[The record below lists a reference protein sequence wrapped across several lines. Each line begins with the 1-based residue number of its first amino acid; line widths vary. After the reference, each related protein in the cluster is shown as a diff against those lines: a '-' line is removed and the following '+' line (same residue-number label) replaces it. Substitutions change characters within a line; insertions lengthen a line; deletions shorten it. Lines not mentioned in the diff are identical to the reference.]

1 MNQMLKRAIG
11 IALCAVMTFLC
22 ACKKDGKQNMTQLP
36 DANQFTIASL
46 SGADRLGRE
55 ITPTD
60 GDKKDRKRY
69 VGVFYFLW
77 LGTHVTSAGV
87 YDSTKLLATE
97 NGAKAILD
105 PSYRLGQKIPGTAN
119 AEAGYPDGM
128 ESPANYVH
136 WTSEP
141 LYGYYN
147 TADEWVI
154 TRHMELLT
162 LAGVDFIY
170 LDVTNNKIYEKN
182 YHTAFSSDPTDPKN
196 VALSRPTYT
205 LLDTILKLYNQ
216 GWNVPKVVFYTN
228 TQSGDRVNE
237 IYDCFYRDG
246 KYEDIWFRP
255 TGKPLIVGTT
265 KNNKGTDAQ
274 GTARVNISDEMC
286 DYFDVRESQWPNQ
299 TPADNGFPW
308 MDWTNGDNYY
318 YSENKVVNVSVAQ
331 HGANETSYA
340 AYTYMKNRY
349 GDDISKYRLDGR
361 SSKGWNESEL
371 IVEKN
376 WQAGRNIEDQWETVF
391 RYEAAGK
398 EVEMVTV
405 TGWNEWLAWKY
416 CPGGSDHPLFVD
428 NFSNEFSRDMEMDKN
443 TYQDNF
449 YLQLVRNVRRYKG
462 AAKASDYEWKKKT
475 VNSFSDF
482 AGVASKY
489 YDFRGDAIERDF
501 YGFDIRPGSKE
512 QGLLGSWYTDRSA
525 RNDVV
530 SVAVTHDD
538 ENVYFGIETVEAITA
553 YESGENWM
561 NVLLST
567 KKADAGNSWE
577 GYDYILNRAPGNG
590 KTSVEK
596 SAGGWN
602 WEKVGEAT
610 MTVDGNKMTISVPL
624 SMLGL
629 SASEFSFGFKVAD
642 NVTNYK
648 DIMDYYVSGDSAPIG
663 RLRYSYGY

>member
-1 MNQMLKRAIG
+1 M
-11 IALCAVMTFLC
+11 
-22 ACKKDGKQNMTQLP
+22 
-36 DANQFTIASL
+36 
-46 SGADRLGRE
+46 
-55 ITPTD
+55 
-60 GDKKDRKRY
+60 
-69 VGVFYFLW
+69 
-77 LGTHVTSAGV
+77 
-87 YDSTKLLATE
+87 
-97 NGAKAILD
+97 
-105 PSYRLGQKIPGTAN
+105 
-119 AEAGYPDGM
+119 
-128 ESPANYVH
+128 
-136 WTSEP
+136 
-141 LYGYYN
+141 
-147 TADEWVI
+147 
-154 TRHMELLT
+154 
-162 LAGVDFIY
+162 
-170 LDVTNNKIYEKN
+170 
-182 YHTAFSSDPTDPKN
+182 
-196 VALSRPTYT
+196 
-205 LLDTILKLYNQ
+205 
-216 GWNVPKVVFYTN
+216 VFYTN

-237 IYDCFYRDG
+237 IYESFYRDG

-331 HGANETSYA
+331 HGATETSYA

-371 IVEKN
+371 SVEKN

-391 RYEAAGK
+391 RYEAEGK

-416 CPGGSDHPLFVD
+416 CPGGDHPLFVD
-428 NFSNEFSRDMEMDKN
+428 NFSSEFSRDMEMDKD

-525 RNDVV
+525 RNDIV

-567 KKADAGNSWE
+567 KKANAGNSWE

-602 WEKVGEAT
+602 WEKVGEAAI
-610 MTVDGNKMTISVPL
+610 TVDGNKMTISVPL